1 VRGEVSRR
9 TRLALAAVLALVA
22 GPASAQPCSDCLEA
36 GAARVSLS
44 VPSGV
49 PLAGYGNASRRL
61 LLPDAFRRHAHAF
74 WFKPSQGERDALA
87 ARALILQSDDRRVAW
102 VALDLLAVDR
112 AFTADVERRLRS
124 AGVPPLTL
132 LLSASHT
139 HSGPGAYVDSTLLG
153 WLALD
158 RLDGAV
164 REALLDAV
172 VAAVRQADGAR
183 RPARVASGSVAAP
196 GLTTSRLG
204 QALDSELLVL
214 RVTSEGGAPIAL
226 VWNYAI
232 HGTMLGPR
240 NLRLSADVMGE
251 ASRRL
256 EQALGAPVLFV
267 NGAVGDVSPARH
279 GEREM
284 PSVGAELAD
293 LARAGWAQAEPIGQ
307 PALAVAELSA
317 ALPAPRVSARNCL
330 GGWAPRAITLP
341 LGSAFPRETTL
352 TAVTVGNVGWVTFP
366 GELQTS
372 LGRGIKNAGGGRLR
386 HALVAGVT
394 NDYLGYFVAAA
405 DYDRP
410 GYVTCASV
418 YGPYAGTC
426 LAEAAAGLLTRAA
439 RGEPRPATPVVCDR

>member
-1 VRGEVSRR
+1 VSRR
-9 TRLALAAVLALVA
+9 PRLALAAVLALVA
-22 GPASAQPCSDCLEA
+22 GPAAAQPCSDCLEA

-44 VPSGV
+44 VPAGA
-49 PLAGYGNASRRL
+49 PLAGYGTAARRL
-61 LLPDAFRRHAHAF
+61 LLPDVFGRHAHTF

-87 ARALILQSDDRRVAW
+87 ARALVLQFGGRRVAW
-102 VALDLLAVDR
+102 VAVDLLAVDQT
-112 AFTADVERRLRS
+112 FTADVGRRLRA

-132 LLSASHT
+132 VLSASHT
-139 HSGPGAYVDSTLLG
+139 HSGPGAYVDSALFG

-158 RLDGAV
+158 RLDGAI
-164 REALLDAV
+164 RAALLDAV
-172 VAAVRQADGAR
+172 VAAVRQADEAR
-183 RPARVASGSVAAP
+183 RPARVASGSVATP
-196 GLTTSRLG
+196 PLTTSRLG
-204 QALDSELLVL
+204 QALDPELLVL
-214 RVTSEGGAPIAL
+214 RVTSAGGAPIAM

-284 PSVGAELAD
+284 TTLGAELAG
-293 LARAGWAQAEPIGQ
+293 LARAGWTQAEPIGT
-307 PALAVAELSA
+307 PTLAVAELSA
-317 ALPAPRVSARNCL
+317 ALPPPRVSAHNCL
-330 GGWAPRAITLP
+330 GGWAPRALTLP
-341 LGSAFPRETTL
+341 LGSALPRETTL
-352 TAVTVGNVGWVTFP
+352 TAVVVGAVGWVTFP

-372 LGRGIKNAGGGRLR
+372 LGRGIKNAGGARLR
-386 HALVAGVT
+386 HTIVAGVT

-418 YGPYAGTC
+418 YGPSAGTC
-426 LAEAAAGLLTRAA
+426 LAEAAAGLLDRAA
-439 RGEPRPATPVVCDR
+439 RGEPRPATPVACDR

>member
-1 VRGEVSRR
+1 MSRGP
-9 TRLALAAVLALVA
+9 RLALAAALALVA
-22 GPASAQPCSDCLEA
+22 GPAAAQPCSDCLEA
-36 GAARVSLS
+36 GAARVNLS
-44 VPSGV
+44 VPAGA
-49 PLAGYGNASRRL
+49 PLAGYGNVARRS
-61 LLPDAFRRHAHAF
+61 LLPDVFGRHAHAF

-87 ARALILQSDDRRVAW
+87 ARALVLQVGGRRVAW

-112 AFTADVERRLRS
+112 AFTADVERRLQA
-124 AGVPPLTL
+124 AGVSPATL
-132 LLSASHT
+132 VLSASHT
-139 HSGPGAYVDSTLLG
+139 HSGPGAYVDSALLG

-164 REALLDAV
+164 RGALLDAV

-183 RPARVASGSVAAP
+183 RLARVASASVATP
-196 GLTTSRLG
+196 RLTTSRLG

-214 RVTSEGGAPIAL
+214 RVTSAGGAPVAL

-240 NLRLSADVMGE
+240 NLRLSGDVMGE

-256 EQALGAPVLFV
+256 EQVLGAPVLFV

-284 PSVGAELAD
+284 TALGTELAD
-293 LARAGWAQAEPIGQ
+293 LARAGWTQAEPIGR
-307 PALAVAELSA
+307 PTLAVAALSA
-317 ALPAPRVSARNCL
+317 ALPPPRVSAHNCL

-341 LGSAFPRETTL
+341 LGSALPRETTL
-352 TAVTVGNVGWVTFP
+352 TAVALGNVGWVTFP

-372 LGRGIKNAGGGRLR
+372 LGRGIKNAGGAPLR
-386 HALVAGVT
+386 HVLVAGVT

-410 GYVTCASV
+410 GYVSCASV
-418 YGPYAGTC
+418 YGPDAGTC
-426 LAEAAAGLLTRAA
+426 LAEAAAGLLSGAA
-439 RGEPRPATPVVCDR
+439 RGEPRPATPVACDR